1 MPTVTVSSK
10 GQIVMPKKIR
20 DALGIKP
27 KQKVFLKV
35 VQDHAEII
43 PLPEN
48 PAQAFCGIFKKGSSL
63 TKSLLKDRKE
73 EAKLEEKNIARF
85 LRASGISKKRR

>member
-1 MPTVTVSSK
+1 MSTVTVSSK
-10 GQIVMPKKIR
+10 GQIVVPKKIR

-35 VQDHAEII
+35 VQNHAEII

-48 PAQAFCGIFKKGSSL
+48 PAQAFCGIFREGSSL
-63 TKSLLKDRKE
+63 AKTLLRARKE
-73 EAKLEEKNIARF
+73 EAKNEEKNIARF
-85 LRASGISKKRR
+85 LRNSGISKKRR

>member
-10 GQIVMPKKIR
+10 GQIVMPKEIR

-27 KQKVFLKV
+27 KQKVFLKI
-35 VQDHAEII
+35 VQNHAEII

-48 PAQAFCGIFKKGSSL
+48 PVQAFCGIFKEGSSL
-63 TKSLLKDRKE
+63 TKSLLKTRKE
-73 EAKLEEKNIARF
+73 ETKFEEKNIARF
-85 LRASGISKKRR
+85 LRTSGIPKKRR

>member
-1 MPTVTVSSK
+1 MSTVTVSSK

-27 KQKVFLKV
+27 RQKVFVKV
-35 VQDHAEII
+35 VQNHAEII

-48 PAQAFCGIFKKGSSL
+48 PAQAFCGIFKNGSSL
-63 TKSLLKDRKE
+63 TKTLLKGRKE

-85 LRASGISKKRR
+85 LRASGIPKKRR

>member
-10 GQIVMPKKIR
+10 GQIVMPKEVR

-35 VQDHAEII
+35 VENHAEII
-43 PLPEN
+43 PLPQD
-48 PAQAFCGIFKKGSSL
+48 PIKAFCGIFGKGPSL
-63 TKSLLKDRKE
+63 TKALLKERKE
-73 EAKLEEKNIARF
+73 EIRIEEEKIARF
-85 LRASGISKKRR
+85 IRPARISKKGR